1 MTPLIDRRPE
11 KLRRLTLIGIK
22 MSTPE
27 QMLCAY
33 NSIVDAYNA
42 LIDAHNR
49 LLDEKIAELKGSK
62 HVREWVYDHDLA
74 GMHYYRCT
82 NCADN
87 NAETFA
93 CETEVI
99 WWRFCP
105 RCGAKMFTKEELEND

>member
-49 LLDEKIAELKGSK
+49 LLDERIAELK
-62 HVREWVYDHDLA
+62 
-74 GMHYYRCT
+74 
-82 NCADN
+82 
-87 NAETFA
+87 
-93 CETEVI
+93 
-99 WWRFCP
+99 
-105 RCGAKMFTKEELEND
+105 EEEEE